1 MIINCVKEY
10 RKKNNYS
17 QEYLASL
24 LKVSRQTVISIEK
37 GKFYPSLELSFKL
50 ARLFE
55 VNIEDLFKYEG
66 E

>member
-1 MIINCVKEY
+1 MISNCVKEY

-24 LKVSRQTVISIEK
+24 LSVSRQTVISIEK

-55 VNIEDLFKYEG
+55 VSIEDLFKYE
-66 E
+66 EE